1 MFDEIQFEKINR
13 LPKYLFAEINDLKMN
28 LRRDGHDIIDFSM
41 GNPDAATP
49 KPIIDKLCET
59 ARKAKTH
66 GYSASKGIYKL
77 RLAMSNWYKRKYNV
91 DLDPNTEVVATMG
104 SKEGY
109 VHLVQAITNP
119 GDVAIVPD
127 PTYPIHSQAFV
138 LAGGSVEKMEL
149 IFNEETFEVDEDRFF
164 KDLITSLENNVP
176 QAKFLVV
183 NFPHNPTTATVT
195 PEFYTKLVALAKEKR
210 FYIIS
215 DIAYADIT
223 FDGYTTPSILEV
235 EGAKDVAVEAYTL
248 SKSYNMAGW
257 RVGFIVGNKKLI
269 GALQSIK
276 SWLDYGMYTPIQ
288 VAATVALDDH
298 GYIPDEQIIPRYKKR
313 RDVMIKAFTNAGWPL
328 AKPNASMFIWGKI
341 PEVAREM
348 GSLEF
353 SKQLLLEADVAVS
366 PGIGFGIHGDQY
378 VRIALIENEKRIRQ
392 AAKNIKKFLKK
403 LEEDKKPEE
412 DKKND

>member
-13 LPKYLFAEINDLKMN
+13 LPKYIFAEINDLKMAA
-28 LRRDGHDIIDFSM
+28 RRNGEDIIDFSM
-41 GNPDAATP
+41 GNPDARTP
-49 KPIIDKLCET
+49 QPIIDKLCET
-59 ARKAKTH
+59 AQRDKTH

-91 DLDPNTEVVATMG
+91 ELDPDTEVVATMG

-127 PTYPIHSQAFV
+127 PTYPIHSQAFI
-138 LAGGSVEKMEL
+138 LAGANVEKMEL
-149 IFNEETFEVDEDRFF
+149 KFDEDNFEVDEEQFF
-164 KDLITSLENNVP
+164 IDLNNALDNSLP
-176 QAKFLVV
+176 KAKFLVL

-195 PEFYTKLVALAKEKR
+195 PEFYTKIVALAKEKR

-223 FDGYTTPSILEV
+223 FDGYKTPSILEV
-235 EGAKDVAVEAYTL
+235 EGAKDVAVEAYTM

-257 RVGFIVGNKKLI
+257 RVGFVCGNKKLI

-276 SWLDYGMYTPIQ
+276 SWLDYGMFTPIQ

-298 GYIPDEQIIPRYKKR
+298 HYVPDEQIIPLYEKR
-313 RDVMIKAFTNAGWPL
+313 RDVMLKAFANVGWKMG
-328 AKPNASMFIWGKI
+328 KPNASMFIWGKI
-341 PEVAREM
+341 PENCRAM

-353 SKQLLLEADVAVS
+353 SKRLLVEAGVAVS
-366 PGIGFGIHGDQY
+366 PGIGFGKYGDNY
-378 VRIALIENEKRIRQ
+378 VRIALIENENRIRQ
-392 AAKNIKKFLKK
+392 AARNIKKFLKVVDA
-403 LEEDKKPEE
+403 ENQKKEA
-412 DKKND
+412 